1 MSKKDWIVL
10 GGIAT
15 IVVALTDYAKKQVWK
30 DAHTVATVVGA
41 VATIMGA
48 TN

>member
-15 IVVALTDYAKKQVWK
+15 IIVALTDYTRKQKWE
-30 DAHTVATVVGA
+30 DIHTAAAIFGGI
-41 VATIMGA
+41 ATIMGA
-48 TN
+48 IG